1 MLRRIPTRS
10 TSSGH
15 SRKSSRKTPLRSR
28 VTAKNARS
36 NGSMTLREALA
47 SRTNPSSRKRS
58 NGMSLREALAA
69 RSNGLTRHGDDGLST
84 KVDAIVDKYREVQ
97 RDYAA
102 DPSETNKRLVK
113 RYREMLESA
122 TKSLKSYGKGKAK
135 AAKKKTAKKSTRK
148 STTRRSTT
156 ASAKTSSTKRS
167 SAKKSSRKV
176 TKSKS
181 GVAQS
186 TAAYKRLR
194 SSGSK
199 TKFSRAFNTAFKKA
213 KRSGKSVASAQRSAL
228 SAAKKAAGSR
238 KNPASAAKKKSLS
251 ALASAAKTVTR
262 SNPRKKT
269 TRKSTRKTAAKK
281 TTAKKTTRKSP
292 RTSSAVSV
300 HAKRSKQ
307 YRALRSASKK
317 TAFLKEFKKAFASQ
331 NRKRGVTEAQAA
343 ARAALIANAKVNSA
357 ARKRRNPASSVA
369 QSAVSRMNP
378 RKKTT
383 RKSSKKKTTRKS
395 SSRKS
400 SVRASSLEAAAKS
413 SSLYKRLKSASLKKA
428 FIAHFK
434 KVHAKVARKASSKA
448 QANARAAM
456 SAWGKVTKGNVKRN
470 NPSACRA
477 NPRKSSSR
485 KSSSRKSS
493 SSKRARGQ
501 RMKSGMRKSAKQAL
515 SVAGIYTYK
524 VVIGGKVHTLRV
536 SKSSSVY
543 KSAKKGGLKAVK
555 LSKLRGKKNTPTSL
569 NLRSVYKVVDGRP
582 TKKDFQRAIN
592 AWAGAVDGGKIRGIS
607 KKMRSRT
614 RMNPA
619 SLRKHTVTAISNP
632 MPQSMAMRMYR
643 HNERSGMDT
652 AKLVGIGLGSTY
664 ATAIASN
671 FFSSLLHRDFALNI
685 TAEDREKNSSKKILA
700 EALPPAIFGLAG
712 GIGLYQKFVKKADV
726 PDAWVAF
733 SGGMVTGAV
742 ASVLSRTVVKGMS
755 KFIPGFRSVASY
767 GGDNLTLAEVG
778 KKEEEKAKAAEAEEA
793 KTESTE
799 TPKVVKG
806 YLLDLQ
812 NKGNNMSRLSGRG
825 LGRYVHVPSQM
836 GAYVEEAADVDS
848 MGLYVENT
856 GRYVEQRSNPA
867 DRIFGIARADIRS
880 NPAGGISPVGAN
892 TQMVPNRAPVVPDGM
907 FKINASGLRED
918 MELCQP
924 LSNAEL
930 DAEGLTEVYANGDQ
944 LHVICATPDVA
955 RQIVESNFGSI
966 IGPSRVHQGCVL
978 VLASIFDTPQAPVLT
993 DRLRLNRA
1001 PEVPKGAS
1009 FPQAGG
1015 VFSRVAF
1022 SSHLPSINNQATY
1035 QEFGVKVR

>member
-1 MLRRIPTRS
+1 
-10 TSSGH
+10 
-15 SRKSSRKTPLRSR
+15 
-28 VTAKNARS
+28 
-36 NGSMTLREALA
+36 
-47 SRTNPSSRKRS
+47 
-58 NGMSLREALAA
+58 
-69 RSNGLTRHGDDGLST
+69 
-84 KVDAIVDKYREVQ
+84 
-97 RDYAA
+97 
-102 DPSETNKRLVK
+102 
-113 RYREMLESA
+113 MLESV

-135 AAKKKTAKKSTRK
+135 ATKKKTAKKSTRK

-156 ASAKTSSTKRS
+156 SAKKSSTKRS

-186 TAAYKRLR
+186 TAAYQRLR

-213 KRSGKSVASAQRSAL
+213 KRSGKSIASAQRSAIN
-228 SAAKKAAGSR
+228 AAKKAASSR
-238 KNPASAAKKKSLS
+238 KNPASSAQRKSLS
-251 ALASAAKTVTR
+251 ALAKVAKSASRA
-262 SNPRKKT
+262 NPRKKT
-269 TRKSTRKTAAKK
+269 TRKTTRKSSTRKTTRK
-281 TTAKKTTRKSP
+281 TSSRKSP
-292 RTSSAVSV
+292 RTTAAIST

-307 YRALRSASKK
+307 YKALRSSAKK
-317 TAFLKEFKKAFASQ
+317 TAFLREFKKAFTAQ
-331 NRKRGVTEAQAA
+331 NRKRGVTEAQAS

-369 QSAVSRMNP
+369 KSTVSRMNP

-383 RKSSKKKTTRKS
+383 RKSSKRKSTRKS
-395 SSRKS
+395 SSRKT

-434 KVHAKVARKASSKA
+434 KVHAKIARKASSKA
-448 QANARAAM
+448 QANARTAM
-456 SAWGKVTKGNVKRN
+456 SAWGKVTKGNVKRS
-470 NPSACRA
+470 NPSTCRT
-477 NPRKSSSR
+477 NPRKKSSSR
-485 KSSSRKSS
+485 KSSSRRSS
-493 SSKRARGQ
+493 SSKRVRGQ

-543 KSAKKGGLKAVK
+543 KSAKKGGLRAVK
-555 LSKLRGKKNTPTSL
+555 LTKLRGKKNTPTSL

-592 AWAGAVDGGKIRGIS
+592 AWAGAVDGGKIRGVS

-685 TAEDREKNSSKKILA
+685 TAEDRKNNSSKKILA

-733 SGGMVTGAV
+733 SGGMATGAI
-742 ASVLSRTVVKGMS
+742 ASVLSRTIVKGMS

-767 GGDNLTLAEVG
+767 GGDSLTLAEVG
-778 KKEEEKAKAAEAEEA
+778 KKEEA

-799 TPKVVKG
+799 PTKVVKG

-836 GAYVEEAADVDS
+836 GAYIEEAADVDS
-848 MGLYVENT
+848 MGRYVDTAGRYVETT

-892 TQMVPNRAPVVPDGM
+892 TQMVPNKAPAIPDGM
-907 FKINASGLRED
+907 YNINASSTLKED

-930 DAEGLTEVYANGDQ
+930 DAEGLTEVYANGNQ

-955 RQIVESNFGSI
+955 RQVVESNFGSI
-966 IGPSRVHQGCVL
+966 IGPSRVHAGCVL

-1015 VFSRVAF
+1015 LFSRVAF
-1022 SSHLPSINNQATY
+1022 SSHLPSINNQASY